1 MKDLIEALE
10 KEVPPETEEVH
21 YEDWS
26 ASRAQTSI
34 DEKVLMAKFFAR
46 HHFLVREGHSPEE
59 PRETVASIILNHGTT
74 PNSVLQEALHWIKV
88 NNKQSGPFFLTWYTP
103 GHLIPTTLKDL
114 RDQDRGLRTALKLF
128 LFPGEV
134 DEEIQSV
141 LGRDAEIFAENLQRH
156 FTYAFLSAYAFDLSS
171 GGAYFYF
178 ARELRLQ
185 RACATR
191 FAHYKFL
198 FLDSSKFKSSGEK
211 AYSVVDMLRT
221 SYSVTLYTVSSE
233 RDDWIIKRF
242 ESLCALVLKS
252 VPASPD
258 QSDLKTLRLQIVGRD
273 GAFTKCVENVGV
285 LATRR
290 KRSVARPER
299 KG

>member
-74 PNSVLQEALHWIKV
+74 PNSVLQEALHWIKD

-171 GGAYFYF
+171 GA
-178 ARELRLQ
+178 
-185 RACATR
+185 
-191 FAHYKFL
+191 
-198 FLDSSKFKSSGEK
+198 
-211 AYSVVDMLRT
+211 RT
-221 SYSVTLYTVSSE
+221 SISRENSGCSGPARRVLLITSSCSWT
-233 RDDWIIKRF
+233 RPNSK
-242 ESLCALVLKS
+242 ALV
-252 VPASPD
+252 
-258 QSDLKTLRLQIVGRD
+258 
-273 GAFTKCVENVGV
+273 
-285 LATRR
+285 
-290 KRSVARPER
+290 KRPTAL
-299 KG
+299 